1 MVDLSHLDLRL
12 DLLDRWASKE
22 SGVARKAIITA
33 AVRRKA
39 PKEAFDRG
47 PWTVAVKAETPRDL
61 RDACRLR
68 AVKDEFTSDE
78 MPNRYLLL
86 NWDCSADPPTEA
98 ATINVLVGHLTP
110 EERAVATGARQEQRV
125 YGFYQRVRGMPERMP
140 VVVRERM
147 VCIDVGGDETFHSV
161 FERFSADHDGPLVP
175 KDQLIAELQQKLAT
189 SEAVV
194 RALKLGERKW
204 KETRGSL
211 LKKLADSEA
220 TVRNWVDHC

>member
-1 MVDLSHLDLRL
+1 
-12 DLLDRWASKE
+12 
-22 SGVARKAIITA
+22 
-33 AVRRKA
+33 
-39 PKEAFDRG
+39 
-47 PWTVAVKAETPRDL
+47 
-61 RDACRLR
+61 
-68 AVKDEFTSDE
+68 
-78 MPNRYLLL
+78 
-86 NWDCSADPPTEA
+86 
-98 ATINVLVGHLTP
+98 
-110 EERAVATGARQEQRV
+110 
-125 YGFYQRVRGMPERMP
+125 MPERMP